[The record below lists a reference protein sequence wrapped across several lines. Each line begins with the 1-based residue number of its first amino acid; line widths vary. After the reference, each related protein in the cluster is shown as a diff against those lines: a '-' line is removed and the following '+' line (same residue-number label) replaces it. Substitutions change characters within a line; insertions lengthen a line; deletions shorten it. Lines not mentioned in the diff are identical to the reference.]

1 VVQAYLIF
9 STDSAASLRALELD
23 ADVILMG
30 KNGVDGVYDK
40 DPRKYNDAKKYTES
54 DSIKLF

>member
-1 VVQAYLIF
+1 MIFVGGTGLPYF

-40 DPRKYNDAKKYTES
+40 DRENIMMRKIYRNDS
-54 DSIKLF
+54 